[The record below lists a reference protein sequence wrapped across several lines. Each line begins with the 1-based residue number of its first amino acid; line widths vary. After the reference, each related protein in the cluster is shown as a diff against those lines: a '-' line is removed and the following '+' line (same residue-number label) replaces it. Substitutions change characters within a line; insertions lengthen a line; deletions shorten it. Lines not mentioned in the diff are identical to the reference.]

1 MFSSSAP
8 VTTQR
13 LVDQAAP
20 LLDRA
25 SEQASAL
32 AQRGVDAWRDGSQHL
47 RDASFRARDSTL
59 DYIKDEPVKSVLI
72 AAAAGA
78 ALVALVGLLGRRS
91 TRG

>member
-1 MFSSSAP
+1 MFSSSTP

-25 SEQASAL
+25 SQQASAL
-32 AQRGVDAWRDGSQHL
+32 AQRGVDALHDGSQHL
-47 RDASFRARDSTL
+47 RQASLRARDSTL

-78 ALVALVGLLGRRS
+78 ALVALIGLFGRRP